1 LFFRMRQLLPLFL
14 DLAGRPVLLVG
25 GGSVAA
31 AKLDQLL
38 TARANVR
45 VVAPEICKHIE
56 EARVR
61 IERRPFH
68 PTDLDDVWLVVA
80 AATPEVN
87 RQVAAAAEPRRIFV
101 NAVDDPANASA
112 YLSGVVRRD
121 GVTLAI
127 STSGEAPALAG
138 LLREGL
144 DQVLPRNLHMWLDEA
159 RQQRLIWRRDHVPIG
174 DRRPLLLE
182 ALNHL
187 YGRSPEG
194 LRHEDRGQRSPE
206 GRRDKEEAANVAQ
219 DSRAAAERRGH
230 VALVGAGP
238 GDPGLLTRRAVAW
251 LRRADLVLYDA
262 LIDPR
267 ILKLARHAQRFF
279 VGKRAGRE
287 AMTQRVINSVMVR
300 AARRGKQVV
309 RLKGGDP
316 FVFGRGGE
324 EVSALREAGVS
335 FEVVPGITS
344 AVAAP
349 ALAGIPLTY
358 RGVSSAFLV
367 LGGHDQEAFTRALGK
382 VTPNVA
388 TLVILMGVGRRVALA
403 GELIARGWAGSTPAA
418 VVLDAS
424 RPTQAV
430 WRGTLDEIATKRV
443 DAEHEGAGTI
453 VVGEVVALSAPSAS
467 SDRLEEGAPT
477 RAYRMKRDHYGSR

>member
-1 LFFRMRQLLPLFL
+1 MQQLLPLFL
-14 DLAGRPVLLVG
+14 DLTGRPVLLVG

-38 TARANVR
+38 AVRADVR
-45 VVAPEICKHIE
+45 VVAPDVCKRIE
-56 EARVR
+56 EAGVR
-61 IERRPFH
+61 IEQRPFD
-68 PTDLDDVWLVVA
+68 PTDLDEVWLVVA
-80 AATPEVN
+80 AATSEVN

-127 STSGEAPALAG
+127 STSGAAPALTG

-144 DQVLPRNLHMWLDEA
+144 DHVLPQDLDTWMKEA
-159 RQQRLIWRRDHVPIG
+159 RRQRFVWRRNQVPMEE
-174 DRRPLLLE
+174 RRPLLLE
-182 ALNHL
+182 ALNRL
-187 YGRSPEG
+187 YDRSPEG
-194 LRHEDRGQRSPE
+194 LLDEDKAS
-206 GRRDKEEAANVAQ
+206 NVAQ
-219 DSRAAAERRGH
+219 GSSPAKERHGH
-230 VALVGAGP
+230 VSLVGAGP
-238 GDPGLLTRRAVAW
+238 GDPGLLTRRAVAR

-262 LIDPR
+262 LIDSR

-287 AMTQRVINSVMVR
+287 AMTQRVINGVMVR

-335 FEVVPGITS
+335 FDVVPGVTS

-367 LGGHDQEAFTRALGK
+367 IGGHDQEAFTRALGK

-403 GELIARGWAGSTPAA
+403 RELIARGWAGSTPSAI
-418 VVLDAS
+418 VLDAS

-430 WRGTLDEIATKRV
+430 WRGTLEEIATERP
-443 DAEHEGAGTI
+443 DTEHEGAGTI

-467 SDRLEEGAPT
+467 SNRLEGRAPT
-477 RAYRMKRDHYGSR
+477 RAYRTKRDHYGSR